1 MAKGFGN
8 LMKQAQKM
16 QQQMMQIQEE
26 LEGLEI
32 LGEAGGGMVKV
43 TVNGKGEINSLKID
57 PDAVDPEDVEM
68 LEDTIL
74 AAIQDAV
81 EKAQKTA
88 AEKMNAVTGGI
99 PGMGNMGMPGF

>member
-1 MAKGFGN
+1 MKGMGN
-8 LMKQAQKM
+8 LLKQAQKM

>member
-1 MAKGFGN
+1 MKGMGN
-8 LMKQAQKM
+8 LLKQAQKM

-57 PDAVDPEDVEM
+57 PDTVDPEDVEM

>member
-1 MAKGFGN
+1 MKGMGN
-8 LMKQAQKM
+8 LLKQAQKM
-16 QQQMMQIQEE
+16 QQQMLQIQEE

-43 TVNGKGEINSLKID
+43 TVNGKGEISSLKID

-88 AEKMNAVTGGI
+88 AEKMNAVTGGM